1 MSIAFLLA
9 QPFAQHAL
17 LAAALVAISCG
28 LIGPFVV
35 TRGMSFAV
43 HGTAELAFTGAA
55 AGLLIAG
62 NPVAGALAGSLVVAA
77 LIATLGA
84 RPRERDSAIG
94 AILAFGMG
102 IGILLLGYYQGFATA
117 ATNILFGNIFGVS
130 GSQLLIL
137 IVIGLVVVVVMAIW
151 YRPLLFASI
160 DPEAAEARGIPV
172 RRLGLIFLVVLAL
185 TVTGAA
191 QVVGTLLVLSLAI
204 TPAAAAQRL
213 SASPLVVAA
222 LSVIFAVAAADGGL
236 LASFGASNIK
246 ASVFITSISFT
257 IYLAARLAGPR
268 LRNRRQHYREARHA
282 QPHDGAY
289 APWSADTSAAT
300 ATPRGDEPPGQPDR
314 HVPSGLGW
322 PGRPAARPGIPG
334 APGPR
339 DVP

>member
-1 MSIAFLLA
+1 MSFGFLLA

-17 LAAALVAISCG
+17 LAAALVAVAGG
-28 LIGPFVV
+28 LISPFVV
-35 TRGMSFAV
+35 TRGMAFAV

-55 AGLLIAG
+55 AGLLVAG

-102 IGILLLGYYQGFATA
+102 IGILLLGFYQGFATA

-137 IVIGLVVVVVMAIW
+137 LVIGLIVVIVMGIW

-160 DPEAAEARGIPV
+160 DPETAQARGVPV
-172 RRLGLIFLVVLAL
+172 RSLSLLFLLVLAL

-204 TPAAAAQRL
+204 TPGAAAQRL
-213 SASPLVVAA
+213 SASPLAVAG
-222 LSVIFAVAAADGGL
+222 LSVLFAVAAADGGL
-236 LASFGASNIK
+236 LVSFGITTVK
-246 ASVFITSISFT
+246 ASVFITSISFA
-257 IYLAARLAGPR
+257 IYLAARVAGPA
-268 LRNRRQHYREARHA
+268 LRSRRHYHHEDHHLYHGARPSQA
-282 QPHDGAY
+282 
-289 APWSADTSAAT
+289 APGTAARR
-300 ATPRGDEPPGQPDR
+300 AG
-314 HVPSGLGW
+314 GLGW
-322 PGRPAARPGIPG
+322 
-334 APGPR
+334 
-339 DVP
+339 